1 MASSTTRTSR
11 SASRRCR
18 GGTQTSVPLPTIS
31 VSINTAN
38 ATNWAAFR
46 RDYLESIE
54 RHQPK
59 WRTTAV
65 AGYMTLFAMVEQ
77 TFSRA

>member
-1 MASSTTRTSR
+1 MPSGWWHTARI
-11 SASRRCR
+11 
-18 GGTQTSVPLPTIS
+18 LEPTIT

-77 TFSRA
+77 TVSRV